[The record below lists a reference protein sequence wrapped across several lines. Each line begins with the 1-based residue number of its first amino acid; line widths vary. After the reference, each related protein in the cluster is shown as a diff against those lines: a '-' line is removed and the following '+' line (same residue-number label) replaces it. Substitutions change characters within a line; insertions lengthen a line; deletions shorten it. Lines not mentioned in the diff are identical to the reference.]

1 MSTTNGVAAEA
12 STSNG
17 GASTFT
23 AAEASTSSA
32 STPAMTMTSDNP
44 NMHFDTQSG
53 KWIFENPDTGEE
65 LEWNIAAN
73 AWMPVVD
80 DEVLAAQQAAYAVD
94 GVDESVGPA
103 SQ

>member
-1 MSTTNGVAAEA
+1 MSETNGFAAEA

-17 GASTFT
+17 GAST
-23 AAEASTSSA
+23 TSSA
-32 STPAMTMTSDNP
+32 STTMTSDNP

-53 KWIFENPDTGEE
+53 KWIFENPETGEE

-94 GVDESVGPA
+94 GVDESVGPI
-103 SQ
+103 SQSGRRRRC